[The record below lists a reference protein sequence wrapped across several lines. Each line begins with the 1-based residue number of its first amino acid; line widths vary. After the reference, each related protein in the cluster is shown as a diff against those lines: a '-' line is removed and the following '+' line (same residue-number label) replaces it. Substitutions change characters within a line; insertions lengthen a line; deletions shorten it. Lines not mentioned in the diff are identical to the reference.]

1 MDGNANTLGN
11 SIPREF
17 SPRRRNILSA
27 VPKIA
32 LSYRRKDSDAITGRI
47 RNRLARYFG
56 ERSVFMDIDNI
67 PLGIDCREHIRDA
80 P

>member
-1 MDGNANTLGN
+1 
-11 SIPREF
+11 
-17 SPRRRNILSA
+17 